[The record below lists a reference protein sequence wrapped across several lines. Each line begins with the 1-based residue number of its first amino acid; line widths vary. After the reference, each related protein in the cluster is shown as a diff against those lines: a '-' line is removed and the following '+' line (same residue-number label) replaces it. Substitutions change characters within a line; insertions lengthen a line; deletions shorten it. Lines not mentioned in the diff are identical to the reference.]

1 MNAAMTL
8 FRGFYM
14 HAEHPA
20 NESPLVTVIIAS
32 YNHARYIEQSILS
45 VINQTYD
52 NIELLVIDDGS
63 KDDSPRLLQQ
73 LQQQH
78 GFDLKLQA
86 NQGLARTLNQAI
98 ARAKGNLIVPFG
110 SDDIMVPH
118 RIATQVAYMQGKPEV
133 GICSAN
139 IETIDQ
145 DGKVM
150 GAREQRNRNLPFR
163 RLDFDDLFLD
173 RKPGPM
179 AATLMLRR
187 EALEKV
193 GGFHDQIRLEDV
205 YIELSIA
212 HAGYYIDVLGEVLAQ
227 YRDHPTNTFKNGR
240 FMIDNVLKTYA
251 IFSDHPSYEQ
261 VCMRFRNSML
271 LKYANRDKPLAR
283 EILSDIPVKY
293 WNRKTLRGLWR
304 LVWS

>member
-1 MNAAMTL
+1 MSSES
-8 FRGFYM
+8 
-14 HAEHPA
+14 HAVTDT
-20 NESPLVTVIIAS
+20 PLVTVIIAS
-32 YNHARYIEQSILS
+32 YNHARYIEASITS
-45 VINQTYD
+45 VINQTYK

-63 KDDSPRLLQQ
+63 KDDSPAVLKRLQE
-73 LQQQH
+73 QH
-78 GFDLKLQA
+78 GFDLRFQA
-86 NQGLARTLNQAI
+86 NQGLARTLNDAI
-98 ARAKGNLIVPFG
+98 ARVKGSLIVPFG
-110 SDDIMVPH
+110 SDDIMLPH
-118 RIATQVAYMQGKPEV
+118 RIATQVEYMNGKPEV

-193 GGFHDQIRLEDV
+193 GGFNADIRLEDV

-212 HAGYYIDVLGEVLAQ
+212 RAGYFIDVLGEVLAQ

-240 FMIDNVLKTYA
+240 FMVDNVLRTFA
-251 IFSDHPSYEQ
+251 VFSDHPQYEQ
-261 VCMRFRNSML
+261 VCMKFRNSMV
-271 LKYANRDKPLAR
+271 LKYANRDKALSR
-283 EILSDIPVKY
+283 EILSEIPLRY
-293 WNRKTLRGLWR
+293 WNKKTLRGMWR
-304 LVWS
+304 MAWS

>member
-1 MNAAMTL
+1 MCSEN
-8 FRGFYM
+8 
-14 HAEHPA
+14 HAVTD
-20 NESPLVTVIIAS
+20 NPLVTVIIAS
-32 YNHARYIEQSILS
+32 YNHARYIEASIMS
-45 VINQTYD
+45 VINQTYK

-63 KDDSPRLLQQ
+63 KDDSPALLTR

-78 GFDLKLQA
+78 GFYLRLQA
-86 NQGLARTLNQAI
+86 NQGLARTLNDAI
-98 ARAKGNLIVPFG
+98 AQAKGDLIVPFG
-110 SDDIMVPH
+110 SHDIMLAH

-193 GGFHDQIRLEDV
+193 GGFNPDIRLEDV

-212 HAGYYIDVLGEVLAQ
+212 RAGYYIDVLGEVLAQ

-240 FMIDNVLKTYA
+240 FMVDNVLRTFA
-251 IFSDHPSYEQ
+251 VFSDHPQYEQ
-261 VCMRFRNSML
+261 VCMKFRNSML
-271 LKYANRDKPLAR
+271 LKYANRDKALSREMLAQIPLR
-283 EILSDIPVKY
+283 Y

-304 LVWS
+304 LLWS

>member
-1 MNAAMTL
+1 MSSES
-8 FRGFYM
+8 
-14 HAEHPA
+14 HAVTDT
-20 NESPLVTVIIAS
+20 PLVTVIIAS
-32 YNHARYIEQSILS
+32 YNHARYIEASITS
-45 VINQTYD
+45 VINQTYK

-63 KDDSPRLLQQ
+63 KDDSPAVLKRLQEQ
-73 LQQQH
+73 Y
-78 GFDLKLQA
+78 GFDLRCQA
-86 NQGLARTLNQAI
+86 NQGLARTLNDAI
-98 ARAKGNLIVPFG
+98 ARAKGSLIVPFG
-110 SDDIMVPH
+110 SDDIMLPH
-118 RIATQVAYMQGKPEV
+118 RIATQVEYMNGKPEV

-193 GGFHDQIRLEDV
+193 GGFNADIRLEDV

-212 HAGYYIDVLGEVLAQ
+212 RAGYFIDVLGEVLAQ

-240 FMIDNVLKTYA
+240 FMVDNVLRTFA
-251 IFSDHPSYEQ
+251 VFSDHPQYEQ
-261 VCMRFRNSML
+261 VCMKFRNSMV
-271 LKYANRDKPLAR
+271 LKYANRDKALSREVLSEIPLR
-283 EILSDIPVKY
+283 Y
-293 WNRKTLRGLWR
+293 WNKKTLRGMWR
-304 LVWS
+304 MAWS

>member
-1 MNAAMTL
+1 MSSES
-8 FRGFYM
+8 
-14 HAEHPA
+14 HAVTDT
-20 NESPLVTVIIAS
+20 PLVTVIIAS
-32 YNHARYIEQSILS
+32 YNHARYIEASIAS
-45 VINQTYD
+45 VINQTYK

-63 KDDSPRLLQQ
+63 KDDSPAVLKRLQEQ
-73 LQQQH
+73 Y
-78 GFDLKLQA
+78 GFDLRFQA
-86 NQGLARTLNQAI
+86 NQGLARTLNDAI

-110 SDDIMVPH
+110 SDDIMLPH
-118 RIATQVAYMQGKPEV
+118 RIATQVEYMNGKPEV

-193 GGFHDQIRLEDV
+193 GGFNADIRLEDV

-212 HAGYYIDVLGEVLAQ
+212 RAGYFIDVLGEVLAQ

-240 FMIDNVLKTYA
+240 FMVDNVLRTFA
-251 IFSDHPSYEQ
+251 VFSDHPQYEQ
-261 VCMRFRNSML
+261 VCMNFRNSMV
-271 LKYANRDKPLAR
+271 LKYANRDKALSREVLSEIPLR
-283 EILSDIPVKY
+283 Y
-293 WNRKTLRGLWR
+293 WNKKTLRGMWR
-304 LVWS
+304 MAWS

>member
-1 MNAAMTL
+1 MSSMS
-8 FRGFYM
+8 
-14 HAEHPA
+14 HAVTDT
-20 NESPLVTVIIAS
+20 PLVTVIIAS
-32 YNHARYIEQSILS
+32 YNHARYIEASITS
-45 VINQTYD
+45 VINQTYK

-63 KDDSPRLLQQ
+63 KDDSPAVLKRLQEQ
-73 LQQQH
+73 Y
-78 GFDLKLQA
+78 GFDLRFQA
-86 NQGLARTLNQAI
+86 NQGLARTLNDAI
-98 ARAKGNLIVPFG
+98 ARAKGDLIVPFG
-110 SDDIMVPH
+110 SDDIMLPH
-118 RIATQVAYMQGKPEV
+118 RIATQVEYMNGKPEV

-193 GGFHDQIRLEDV
+193 GGFNADIRLEDV

-212 HAGYYIDVLGEVLAQ
+212 RAGYFIDVLGEVLAQ

-240 FMIDNVLKTYA
+240 FMVDNVLRTFA
-251 IFSDHPSYEQ
+251 VFSDHPQYEQ
-261 VCMRFRNSML
+261 VCMNFRNSMV
-271 LKYANRDKPLAR
+271 LKYANRDKALSREVLSEIPLR
-283 EILSDIPVKY
+283 Y
-293 WNRKTLRGLWR
+293 WNKKTLRGMWR
-304 LVWS
+304 MAWS

>member
-1 MNAAMTL
+1 ML
-8 FRGFYM
+8 KR
-14 HAEHPA
+14 
-20 NESPLVTVIIAS
+20 LQ
-32 YNHARYIEQSILS
+32 EQ
-45 VINQTYD
+45 Y
-52 NIELLVIDDGS
+52 
-63 KDDSPRLLQQ
+63 
-73 LQQQH
+73 
-78 GFDLKLQA
+78 GFDLRFQA
-86 NQGLARTLNQAI
+86 NQGLARTLNDAI

-110 SDDIMVPH
+110 SDDIMLPH
-118 RIATQVAYMQGKPEV
+118 RIATQVEYMNGKPEV

-193 GGFHDQIRLEDV
+193 GGFNADIRLEDV

-212 HAGYYIDVLGEVLAQ
+212 RAGYFIDVLGEVLAQ

-240 FMIDNVLKTYA
+240 FMVDNVLRTFA
-251 IFSDHPSYEQ
+251 VFSDHPQYEQ
-261 VCMRFRNSML
+261 VCMNFRNSMV
-271 LKYANRDKPLAR
+271 LKYANRDKALSREVLSEIPLR
-283 EILSDIPVKY
+283 Y
-293 WNRKTLRGLWR
+293 WNKKTLRGMWR
-304 LVWS
+304 MAWS

>member
-1 MNAAMTL
+1 
-8 FRGFYM
+8 M
-14 HAEHPA
+14 HAQCHDAPDT
-20 NESPLVTVIIAS
+20 PLVTVIIAS
-32 YNHARYIEQSILS
+32 YNHARYIEESILS
-45 VINQTYD
+45 VINQTYQ

-63 KDDSPRLLQQ
+63 KDESPALLGE
-73 LQQQH
+73 LQAKH

-86 NQGLARTLNQAI
+86 NQGLARTLNEAI
-98 ARAKGNLIVPFG
+98 ARARGNLIVPFG

-145 DGKVM
+145 NGQVM

-193 GGFHDQIRLEDV
+193 GGFHDKIRLEDV

-212 HAGYYIDVLGEVLAQ
+212 HAGYFIDVLGEVLAQ

-240 FMIDNVLKTYA
+240 FMVDNVLKTYA
-251 IFSDHPSYEQ
+251 VFASHPQYEQ
-261 VCMRFRNSML
+261 VCMKFRNSMV
-271 LKYANRDKPLAR
+271 LKYANRDKGLAR
-283 EILSDIPVKY
+283 EILAQIPVRY
-293 WNRKTLRGLWR
+293 WNRKTFRGIWR
-304 LVWS
+304 LIWS

>member
-1 MNAAMTL
+1 
-8 FRGFYM
+8 M
-14 HAEHPA
+14 HAQRHDA
-20 NESPLVTVIIAS
+20 TDTPLVTVIIAS

-45 VINQTYD
+45 VINQTYK

-63 KDDSPRLLQQ
+63 KDESPALLTRLQA
-73 LQQQH
+73 QH

-86 NQGLARTLNQAI
+86 NQGLARTLNEAI
-98 ARAKGNLIVPFG
+98 ARAEGDLIVPFG
-110 SDDIMVPH
+110 SDDIMFPH
-118 RIATQVAYMQGKPEV
+118 RIVTQVAYMQGKPEV

-163 RLDFDDLFLD
+163 RLNFDDLFLD

-193 GGFHDQIRLEDV
+193 GGFHDKIRLEDV

-212 HAGYYIDVLGEVLAQ
+212 HAGYYIDVLGEPLAQ

-240 FMIDNVLKTYA
+240 FMVDNVLSTYA
-251 IFSDHPSYEQ
+251 VFKDHPQYEQ
-261 VCMRFRNSML
+261 VCMKFRNSMV
-271 LKYANRDKPLAR
+271 LKYANRDKQLTR
-283 EILSDIPVKY
+283 EILAEIPVRF
-293 WNRKTLRGLWR
+293 WTRKTLRGLWR

>member
-1 MNAAMTL
+1 
-8 FRGFYM
+8 
-14 HAEHPA
+14 
-20 NESPLVTVIIAS
+20 VIIAS
-32 YNHARYIEQSILS
+32 YNHARYIEASINS
-45 VINQTYD
+45 VINQTYK

-63 KDDSPRLLQQ
+63 KDDSPAVLKRLQE
-73 LQQQH
+73 QH
-78 GFDLKLQA
+78 GFDLRLQA
-86 NQGLARTLNQAI
+86 NQGLARTLNDAI
-98 ARAKGNLIVPFG
+98 ARAKGDLIVPFG
-110 SDDIMVPH
+110 SDDIMLPH
-118 RIATQVAYMQGKPEV
+118 RIATQVEYMNGKPEV

-145 DGKVM
+145 DGNVM

-193 GGFHDQIRLEDV
+193 GGFNHDIRLEDV

-212 HAGYYIDVLGEVLAQ
+212 RAGYFIDVLGEVLAQ

-240 FMIDNVLKTYA
+240 FMVDNVLRTFA
-251 IFSDHPSYEQ
+251 VFSDHPQYEQ
-261 VCMRFRNSML
+261 VCMKFRNSMV
-271 LKYANRDKPLAR
+271 LKYANRDKALSR
-283 EILSDIPVKY
+283 EILSEIPLRY
-293 WNRKTLRGLWR
+293 WNKKTLRGIWR
-304 LVWS
+304 MIWS

>member
-1 MNAAMTL
+1 
-8 FRGFYM
+8 
-14 HAEHPA
+14 
-20 NESPLVTVIIAS
+20 VIIAS
-32 YNHARYIEQSILS
+32 YNHARYIEASITS
-45 VINQTYD
+45 VINQTYK

-63 KDDSPRLLQQ
+63 KDDSPAVLKRLQEQ
-73 LQQQH
+73 Y
-78 GFDLKLQA
+78 GFDLRFQA
-86 NQGLARTLNQAI
+86 NQGLARTLNDAI
-98 ARAKGNLIVPFG
+98 ARAKGDLIVPFG
-110 SDDIMVPH
+110 SDDIMLPH
-118 RIATQVAYMQGKPEV
+118 RIATQVEYMNGKPEV

-193 GGFHDQIRLEDV
+193 GGFNADIRLEDV

-212 HAGYYIDVLGEVLAQ
+212 RAGYFIDVLGEVLAQ

-240 FMIDNVLKTYA
+240 FMVDNVLRTFA
-251 IFSDHPSYEQ
+251 VFSDHPQYEQ
-261 VCMRFRNSML
+261 VCMKFRNSMV
-271 LKYANRDKPLAR
+271 LKYANRDKALSR
-283 EILSDIPVKY
+283 EILSEIPLRY
-293 WNRKTLRGLWR
+293 WNKKTLRGMWR
-304 LVWS
+304 MAWA

>member
-1 MNAAMTL
+1 MCSENHGVTDT
-8 FRGFYM
+8 
-14 HAEHPA
+14 
-20 NESPLVTVIIAS
+20 PLVTVIIAS
-32 YNHARYIEQSILS
+32 YNHARYIEASINS
-45 VINQTYD
+45 VINQTYK
-52 NIELLVIDDGS
+52 NIELLVVDDGS
-63 KDDSPRLLQQ
+63 KDDSPAVLER

-78 GFDLKLQA
+78 GFDLRFQA
-86 NQGLARTLNQAI
+86 NQGLARTLNDAI
-98 ARAKGNLIVPFG
+98 ARAKGDLIVPFG
-110 SDDIMVPH
+110 SDDIMLPH
-118 RIATQVAYMQGKPEV
+118 RIATQVEYMNGKPEV

-145 DGKVM
+145 DGNVM

-193 GGFHDQIRLEDV
+193 GGFNADIRLEDV

-212 HAGYYIDVLGEVLAQ
+212 RAGYFIDVLGEVLAQ

-240 FMIDNVLKTYA
+240 FMVDNVLRTFA
-251 IFSDHPSYEQ
+251 VFSDHPQYEQ
-261 VCMRFRNSML
+261 VCMKFRNSMV
-271 LKYANRDKPLAR
+271 LKYANRDKALSR
-283 EILSDIPVKY
+283 EILSEIPLKY
-293 WNRKTLRGLWR
+293 WNKKTLRGMWR
-304 LVWS
+304 MVCA

>member
-1 MNAAMTL
+1 MSSES
-8 FRGFYM
+8 
-14 HAEHPA
+14 HAVTDT
-20 NESPLVTVIIAS
+20 PLVTVIIAS
-32 YNHARYIEQSILS
+32 YNHARYIEASITS
-45 VINQTYD
+45 VINQTYK

-63 KDDSPRLLQQ
+63 KDDSPAVLKRLQEQ
-73 LQQQH
+73 Y
-78 GFDLKLQA
+78 GFDLRFQA
-86 NQGLARTLNQAI
+86 NQGLARTLNDAI

-110 SDDIMVPH
+110 SDDIMLPH
-118 RIATQVAYMQGKPEV
+118 RIATQVEYMNGKPEV

-193 GGFHDQIRLEDV
+193 GGFNADIRLEDV

-212 HAGYYIDVLGEVLAQ
+212 RAGYFIDVLGEVLAQ

-240 FMIDNVLKTYA
+240 FMVDNVLRTFA
-251 IFSDHPSYEQ
+251 VFSDHPQYEQ
-261 VCMRFRNSML
+261 VCMNFRNSMV
-271 LKYANRDKPLAR
+271 LKYANRDKALSREVLSEIPLR
-283 EILSDIPVKY
+283 Y
-293 WNRKTLRGLWR
+293 WNKKTLRGMWR
-304 LVWS
+304 MAWS

>member
-1 MNAAMTL
+1 MSSES
-8 FRGFYM
+8 
-14 HAEHPA
+14 HAVTDT
-20 NESPLVTVIIAS
+20 PLVTVIIAS
-32 YNHARYIEQSILS
+32 YNHARYIEASITS
-45 VINQTYD
+45 VINQTYK

-63 KDDSPRLLQQ
+63 KDDSPAVLKRLQEQ
-73 LQQQH
+73 Y
-78 GFDLKLQA
+78 GFDLRLQA
-86 NQGLARTLNQAI
+86 NQGLARTLNDAI

-110 SDDIMVPH
+110 SDDIMLPH
-118 RIATQVAYMQGKPEV
+118 RIATQVEYMNGKPEV

-193 GGFHDQIRLEDV
+193 GGFNADIRLEDV

-212 HAGYYIDVLGEVLAQ
+212 RAGYFIDVLGEVLAQ

-240 FMIDNVLKTYA
+240 FMVDNVLRTFA
-251 IFSDHPSYEQ
+251 VFSDHPQYEQ
-261 VCMRFRNSML
+261 VCMNFRNSMV
-271 LKYANRDKPLAR
+271 LKYANRDKALSREVLSEIPLR
-283 EILSDIPVKY
+283 Y
-293 WNRKTLRGLWR
+293 WNKKTLRGMWR
-304 LVWS
+304 MAWS

>member
-1 MNAAMTL
+1 
-8 FRGFYM
+8 M
-14 HAEHPA
+14 HAQRHDA
-20 NESPLVTVIIAS
+20 TDTPLVTVIIAS

-45 VINQTYD
+45 VINQTYK

-63 KDDSPRLLQQ
+63 KDESPALLTRLQA
-73 LQQQH
+73 QH

-86 NQGLARTLNQAI
+86 NQGLARTLNEAI
-98 ARAKGNLIVPFG
+98 ARAEGDLIVPFG
-110 SDDIMVPH
+110 SDDIMFPH

-163 RLDFDDLFLD
+163 RLNFDDLFLD

-193 GGFHDQIRLEDV
+193 GGFHDKIRLEDV

-212 HAGYYIDVLGEVLAQ
+212 HAGYYIDVLGEPLAQ

-240 FMIDNVLKTYA
+240 FMVDNVLSTYA
-251 IFSDHPSYEQ
+251 VFKDHPQYEQ
-261 VCMRFRNSML
+261 VCMKFRNSMV
-271 LKYANRDKPLAR
+271 LKYANRDKQLTR
-283 EILSDIPVKY
+283 EILAEIPVRF
-293 WNRKTLRGLWR
+293 WTRKTLRGLWR

>member
-1 MNAAMTL
+1 MSS
-8 FRGFYM
+8 
-14 HAEHPA
+14 
-20 NESPLVTVIIAS
+20 ESHEVTDTPLVTVIIAS
-32 YNHARYIEQSILS
+32 YNHARYIEASITS
-45 VINQTYD
+45 VINQTYK

-63 KDDSPRLLQQ
+63 KDDSPAVLKRLQEQ
-73 LQQQH
+73 Y
-78 GFDLKLQA
+78 GFDLRFQA
-86 NQGLARTLNQAI
+86 NQGLARTLNDAI
-98 ARAKGNLIVPFG
+98 ARAKGDLIVPFG
-110 SDDIMVPH
+110 SDDIMLPH
-118 RIATQVAYMQGKPEV
+118 RIATQVEYMNGKPEV

-193 GGFHDQIRLEDV
+193 GGFNADIRLEDV

-212 HAGYYIDVLGEVLAQ
+212 RAGYFIDVLGEVLAQ

-240 FMIDNVLKTYA
+240 FMVDNVLRTFA
-251 IFSDHPSYEQ
+251 VFSDHPQYEQ
-261 VCMRFRNSML
+261 VCMKFRNSMV
-271 LKYANRDKPLAR
+271 LKYANRDKALSR
-283 EILSDIPVKY
+283 EILSEIPLRY
-293 WNRKTLRGLWR
+293 WDKKTLRGIWR
-304 LVWS
+304 MAWS